1 MWLLREASGSSLPS
15 TRNKRGQEPERLRK
29 GDGGR
34 NLRGEE
40 VRTVEDDP
48 YAAHLDRRWRHPRA
62 GCGRGR
68 GRAFRLRVVRH
79 GTRDGDGAAAAIA
92 DAVSVPAESRAAP
105 LPRCTSEQI
114 AASID
119 VLGGSATVAVRHAR
133 GRACHL
139 ASLPVHLRV
148 WDRAGEPLRLPTTEG
163 AEIPS
168 RVGGDFSR
176 GFERLINIT
185 YFPPWNCD
193 ERGPFLAVVK
203 VGPYVARRPLS
214 RDEIGCFTGG

>member
-1 MWLLREASGSSLPS
+1 LKMIRTRLTWIVVGGILALAVVGAVDALFSSGSSG
-15 TRNKRGQEPERLRK
+15 TAPE
-29 GDGGR
+29 
-34 NLRGEE
+34 
-40 VRTVEDDP
+40 T
-48 YAAHLDRRWRHPRA
+48 
-62 GCGRGR
+62 
-68 GRAFRLRVVRH
+68 
-79 GTRDGDGAAAAIA
+79 GTALQPQSA